1 MGAGN
6 SVPSRKG
13 GWILWMAAVKEE
25 RGRSKPGLFMC
36 GRPAAFWSVEELI
49 PEGRVSKWETVKW

>member
-1 MGAGN
+1 M
-6 SVPSRKG
+6 
-13 GWILWMAAVKEE
+13 WMAAVKEE